1 MSPGRLTE
9 SEFDTLMKRL
19 MDTYRFEAGE
29 EERKSYAY
37 YIEYHKNRFLETLNA
52 VPIEDGALK
61 VFDVGLNHNLLAIR
75 EVNPHYRYAGV
86 DLTDRLMDV
95 FRKLN
100 IDLKICDVTRERIP
114 YPDGEFDLVIF
125 TEVLE
130 HLCTPHKTIMNEL
143 HRILKDGG
151 KLIFSVP
158 NIATMSRRLKFLMGV
173 NPTSWEMNETL
184 PHGHLHEFTMSEA
197 STLLE
202 SCGFSI
208 TSRRYIDNC
217 RRSNT
222 SIPKAD
228 RPHFAILPSFRQT
241 LFFECVAG
249 KR

>member
-1 MSPGRLTE
+1 MSPRRLTE
-9 SEFDTLMKRL
+9 AEFDALMKRL
-19 MDTYRFEAGE
+19 MDTYRFEADE

-52 VPIEDGALK
+52 VPSEDRALK
-61 VFDVGLNHNLLAIR
+61 VFDVGLNHDLLAIR
-75 EVNPHYRYAGV
+75 EVYPHYSYSGV
-86 DLTDRLMDV
+86 DLTDRLIDV

-100 IDLKICDVTRERIP
+100 IKLKICDITREPIP

-130 HLCTPHKTIMNEL
+130 HLCAPYKTTMNGL

-158 NIATMSRRLKFLMGV
+158 NIATMTRRLKFLMGV

-184 PHGHLHEFTMSEA
+184 PHGHLHEFTMNEA
-197 STLLE
+197 SALLE

-208 TSRRYIDNC
+208 TRRRYVDNC

-222 SIPKAD
+222 SIPKSD
-228 RPHFAILPSFRQT
+228 RPRLALLPSFRQT
-241 LFFECVAG
+241 LFFECVAR
-249 KR
+249 KT